1 MPLHVWPKGKMKKT
15 ETIKHWHG
23 QRKSVTHTLLVRSR
37 FIESLCKKVLVVCY
51 LHCRGAYA
59 NHITAISLLNIYSR
73 EMHACVHQ
81 KICIRMFV
89 KAFFTVAPNLK
100 QPKHPSIREWMN

>member
-1 MPLHVWPKGKMKKT
+1 MKKT

-37 FIESLCKKVLVVCY
+37 FIESLCKKDLVVCY

-73 EMHACVHQ
+73 EMHAYVHQ
-81 KICIRMFV
+81 KICIRVFIVELFV
-89 KAFFTVAPNLK
+89 IVPLSKVSQCL
-100 QPKHPSIREWMN
+100 SIVEHTN